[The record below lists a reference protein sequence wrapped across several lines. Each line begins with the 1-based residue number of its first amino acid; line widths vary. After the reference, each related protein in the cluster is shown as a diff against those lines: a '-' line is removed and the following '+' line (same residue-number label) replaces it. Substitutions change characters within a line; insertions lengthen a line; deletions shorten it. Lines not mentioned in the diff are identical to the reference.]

1 MNTLSDVNA
10 LSHVHEIMAQFR
22 GWKSEVVKEF
32 QHEYL
37 ISIYRNSVEIP
48 TMAPKKRAEKM
59 EDGSKKRPAEDA
71 VPELGTRKGPRMAYH
86 LGTTKESEEDPGG
99 GDIYLFARTNP
110 FGGEEARGS
119 LGSSGSAGS
128 VAETEKRPAESVAER
143 LRWKEQK
150 ARDATASGSQ
160 ESPRRSRISRPWK
173 ARRCSGTGTQEAQMS
188 KASKERTTSQT
199 KTTGT
204 GSELRKML
212 RRQEAMLRRQEA
224 SRRKNLDQFSKIC
237 SLRGGWV
244 RNGRQS

>member
-160 ESPRRSRISRPWK
+160 EKPKKVKNKQAVESS
-173 ARRCSGTGTQEAQMS
+173 
-188 KASKERTTSQT
+188 
-199 KTTGT
+199 
-204 GSELRKML
+204 
-212 RRQEAMLRRQEA
+212 AMLRDGNSGSADEQSIE
-224 SRRKNLDQFSKIC
+224 RKNDLSDEDN
-237 SLRGGWV
+237 
-244 RNGRQS
+244 RNWERAQEDVAEAGSNVAEAGSEPEEES

>member
-1 MNTLSDVNA
+1 MNTFSDVNA

-86 LGTTKESEEDPGG
+86 LGTTKESEEDPEG

-160 ESPRRSRISRPWK
+160 ESPRRSGTSRLQK
-173 ARRCSGTGTQEAQMS
+173 ARDA
-188 KASKERTTSQT
+188 
-199 KTTGT
+199 
-204 GSELRKML
+204 
-212 RRQEAMLRRQEA
+212 AMLRDGNSGSADEQSIE
-224 SRRKNLDQFSKIC
+224 RKNELSDEDN
-237 SLRGGWV
+237 
-244 RNGRQS
+244 RNWERAQEDVAEAGSNVAEAGSEPEEES